1 MTVFPVAL
9 VLENRRVLVV
19 GGGKV
24 AARKVAALLEAGA
37 LVTVVSPELA
47 PGFPSPVEHITRYY
61 RNGDCADFAL
71 VFAATNLRQVNQ
83 RVAEDARTHRVPVN
97 DASAPTNSDFHTQA
111 ILRRGPISVGISTGG
126 LSPIVSAHLKQIV
139 QNAIRPEWEELFA
152 LVEEI
157 GEPETNKRGEFWREV
172 LESRALELLRE
183 EKRKEAKL
191 ELEKIMVMPTEQ

>member
-37 LVTVVSPELA
+37 LVTVISPELA
-47 PGFPSPVEHITRYY
+47 PGFPSPVEHITRPFEE
-61 RNGDCADFAL
+61 NDCADFAF
-71 VFAATNLRQVNQ
+71 VFAATNSREVNQ

-97 DASAPTNSDFHTQA
+97 DASDPTGSDFHTQA

-126 LSPIVSAHLKQIV
+126 LSPVVSSQLKRV
-139 QNAIRPEWEELFA
+139 VEKAIGPEWEELFA
-152 LVEEI
+152 LVEEV
-157 GEPETNKRGEFWREV
+157 GEPETSKRGEFWREV
-172 LESRALELLRE
+172 LNGKSLELLRE
-183 EKRKEAKL
+183 GKRDEAKR
-191 ELEKIMVMPTEQ
+191 EMEVASE